1 MPNWTVNDI
10 PPQTGKLAIVTGAA
24 GGLGFETALGLA
36 QAGAEVVLA
45 GRNPEKGRIAVE
57 SIMRSL
63 PSAKAAFEM
72 LDLASLMS
80 VRAFAEQMIARGKP
94 LDLLINNAGV
104 MDLPTR
110 GLTEDGFEMQFGTNH
125 LSHFALTGWL
135 LPLLRSA
142 RSARVVNVSSL
153 AHRGGEIDFDN
164 LQAER
169 SYRSW
174 SAYQQ
179 SKLANLLFTFEL
191 QRRSDTHGWGLMS
204 NAAHPGYARTDLI
217 ANGPGTKGVRGMLS
231 KILRPLSHSAADGA
245 LPTLFAAT
253 SVEAERMGYYGP
265 KGFYELKG
273 PVAPAYVA
281 PQARDETSARKLWEV
296 SEKLTGVECPGM
308 ERGDTSSR
316 RGDGYS
322 TPRATF
328 EGR

>member
-10 PPQTGKLAIVTGAA
+10 PPQTGKLAIVTGAT

-110 GLTEDGFEMQFGTNH
+110 GLTEDGFEIQFGTNH

-296 SEKLTGVECPGM
+296 SEKLTGVQCPGM

-328 EGR
+328 KGR

>member
-10 PPQTGKLAIVTGAA
+10 PPQTGKLAIVTGAT

-110 GLTEDGFEMQFGTNH
+110 GLTEDGFEIQFGTNH

-281 PQARDETSARKLWEV
+281 PQARGETSARKLWEV

-322 TPRATF
+322 TPRATS

>member
-1 MPNWTVNDI
+1 
-10 PPQTGKLAIVTGAA
+10 
-24 GGLGFETALGLA
+24 
-36 QAGAEVVLA
+36 
-45 GRNPEKGRIAVE
+45 
-57 SIMRSL
+57 
-63 PSAKAAFEM
+63 
-72 LDLASLMS
+72 
-80 VRAFAEQMIARGKP
+80 
-94 LDLLINNAGV
+94 
-104 MDLPTR
+104 
-110 GLTEDGFEMQFGTNH
+110 
-125 LSHFALTGWL
+125 L

-164 LQAER
+164 LLAER
-169 SYRSW
+169 SYKSW

-253 SVEAERMGYYGP
+253 SVKAERMGYYGP

-281 PQARDETSARKLWEV
+281 PQARDETSARKLWEI
-296 SEKLTGVECPGM
+296 SEKLTGVEWPGM
-308 ERGDTSSR
+308 ERSDTSSR

-322 TPRATF
+322 MPRATF
-328 EGR
+328 AGR

>member
-10 PPQTGKLAIVTGAA
+10 PPQTGKLAIVTGAT

-110 GLTEDGFEMQFGTNH
+110 GLTEDGFEIQFGTNH

>member
-10 PPQTGKLAIVTGAA
+10 PPQTGKLAIVTGAT

-45 GRNPEKGRIAVE
+45 GRNREKGRIAVE
-57 SIMRSL
+57 SIMRAL
-63 PSAKAAFEM
+63 PSAKAGFEM

-80 VRAFAEQMIARGKP
+80 VRAFAEEMIARGKP

-104 MDLPTR
+104 MDLPAR
-110 GLTEDGFEMQFGTNH
+110 SLTEDGFEMQFGTNH
-125 LSHFALTGWL
+125 LSHFALTGRL

-142 RSARVVNVSSL
+142 RSGRVVNVSSL
-153 AHRGGEIDFDN
+153 AHRGGEIGFDN

-169 SYRSW
+169 SYKSW

-253 SVEAERMGYYGP
+253 SLEAERMGYYGP
-265 KGFYELKG
+265 NGFYELKG
-273 PVAPAYVA
+273 PVASAYVA

-296 SEKLTGVECPGM
+296 SEKLTGVEWPGM
-308 ERGDTSSR
+308 ERTDISSR
-316 RGDGYS
+316 RSYGYS
-322 TPRATF
+322 AP
-328 EGR
+328 

>member
-1 MPNWTVNDI
+1 MPNWTVNNI
-10 PPQTGKLAIVTGAA
+10 PRQTEKLAVVTGAT
-24 GGLGFETALGLA
+24 GGLGFEAALGLA

-45 GRNPEKGRIAVE
+45 GRNREKGHIALERI
-57 SIMRSL
+57 MHTL
-63 PSAKAAFEM
+63 PAAKAGFEL

-80 VRAFAEQMIARGKP
+80 VRAFAEKMIARGKP

-104 MDLPTR
+104 MDLPAR
-110 GLTEDGFEMQFGTNH
+110 WLTKDGFEMQFGTNH
-125 LSHFALTGWL
+125 LSHFALTGLL

-142 RSARVVNVSSL
+142 RSGRVVNVSSL
-153 AHRGGEIDFDN
+153 AHRGGKIEFDN

-169 SYRSW
+169 SYKSW

-204 NAAHPGYARTDLI
+204 NAAHPGYSRTDLI
-217 ANGPGTKGVRGMLS
+217 ANGPGTKGVLGMLS

-322 TPRATF
+322 TPRATS

>member
-10 PPQTGKLAIVTGAA
+10 PPQTGKLAIVTGAT

-110 GLTEDGFEMQFGTNH
+110 GLTEDGFEIQFGTNH

-179 SKLANLLFTFEL
+179 SKLANLLFTFER

-328 EGR
+328 KGR

>member
-10 PPQTGKLAIVTGAA
+10 PPQTGKLAIVTGAT

-110 GLTEDGFEMQFGTNH
+110 GLTEDGFEIQFGTNH

-179 SKLANLLFTFEL
+179 SKLANLLFTFER

-281 PQARDETSARKLWEV
+281 PQARGETSARKLWEV

-322 TPRATF
+322 TPRATS